1 LEKWLDLYER
11 HRWDF
16 NTYEE
21 FVDWYNKGRYLESLD
36 KKSYLQT
43 PEEAFWGKLPEENIQ
58 GNFNRNFGGKLI
70 MER

>member
-1 LEKWLDLYER
+1 M
-11 HRWDF
+11 
-16 NTYEE
+16 
-21 FVDWYNKGRYLESLD
+21 KGIDGISTHMKNLCTD
-36 KKSYLQT
+36 IIKGDIMKAQIKKSYLQT

>member
-36 KKSYLQT
+36 KK
-43 PEEAFWGKLPEENIQ
+43 KLLANARRGIL
-58 GNFNRNFGGKLI
+58 G
-70 MER
+70 

>member
-1 LEKWLDLYER
+1 LEKRLDLYER

-36 KKSYLQT
+36 KK
-43 PEEAFWGKLPEENIQ
+43 KLLANARRGIL
-58 GNFNRNFGGKLI
+58 G
-70 MER
+70 